1 MGFGYDLCI
10 DIIKGSKREIY
21 MSFLSLVVK
30 NPFRNKTRSSL
41 AIVGI
46 AIGIMVIVALGMVTG
61 GLKASTQSTL
71 KAGAA
76 EITVVQTGS
85 TSFGSGGTLN
95 QTLVA
100 DLLPISGVK
109 DTAGILR
116 ASNTSTISSSASSS
130 SQTSFGPPGAGV
142 SITGIETGKLNL
154 MGIDSVNGTL
164 FTNNSADEVI
174 VGKTAAEGLNQTVGD
189 TINLYGK
196 DFKIVGTFE
205 TGNFITDAGIMM
217 SLSTLQ
223 NLTGNEDKISNVLVK
238 VTDDANVTT
247 VSKTIEDT
255 YPNELSTTTAEA
267 TAGRINQGLGF
278 IDTATW
284 AISLLAIFIGA
295 VGVINT
301 MIMSVYERTREI
313 GVLKA
318 VGWKDRRILGMI
330 LGESVVLT
338 LIAFVVGT
346 VVAVVGVELLLTLSP
361 SVGGIITPSYAPDI
375 FIRAFVVA
383 FLVGVIGGL
392 YPAYRASRLSPTE
405 ALRYE

>member
-142 SITGIETGKLNL
+142 SITGIETGK
-154 MGIDSVNGTL
+154 
-164 FTNNSADEVI
+164 
-174 VGKTAAEGLNQTVGD
+174 
-189 TINLYGK
+189 
-196 DFKIVGTFE
+196 
-205 TGNFITDAGIMM
+205 
-217 SLSTLQ
+217 
-223 NLTGNEDKISNVLVK
+223 VK
-238 VTDDANVTT
+238 
-247 VSKTIEDT
+247 S
-255 YPNELSTTTAEA
+255 
-267 TAGRINQGLGF
+267 
-278 IDTATW
+278 
-284 AISLLAIFIGA
+284 
-295 VGVINT
+295 
-301 MIMSVYERTREI
+301 
-313 GVLKA
+313 
-318 VGWKDRRILGMI
+318 
-330 LGESVVLT
+330 
-338 LIAFVVGT
+338 
-346 VVAVVGVELLLTLSP
+346 
-361 SVGGIITPSYAPDI
+361 
-375 FIRAFVVA
+375 
-383 FLVGVIGGL
+383 
-392 YPAYRASRLSPTE
+392 
-405 ALRYE
+405 

>member
-1 MGFGYDLCI
+1 VGFGYDLCI

>member
-1 MGFGYDLCI
+1 
-10 DIIKGSKREIY
+10 

-30 NPFRNKTRSSL
+30 NPFRNKTRSAL

-61 GLKASTQSTL
+61 GLKTSTQSTL

-76 EITVVQTGS
+76 EITVVQAGS
-85 TSFGSGGTLN
+85 SSFGYGGTLN
-95 QTLVA
+95 QSLA
-100 DLLPISGVK
+100 GDLLNITGVK
-109 DTAGILR
+109 DTTGILR
-116 ASNTSTISSSASSS
+116 ATNTSSTATVSNSSS
-130 SQTSFGPPGAGV
+130 SFGPEGGVSVTGIDAGKLSLVGIEGVNGTSFGN
-142 SITGIETGKLNL
+142 S
-154 MGIDSVNGTL
+154 S
-164 FTNNSADEVI
+164 TNQVI
-174 VGKTAAEGLNQTVGD
+174 IGKTFADSANMTVGS
-189 TINLYGK
+189 TINLYGQN
-196 DFKIVGTFE
+196 FTVTGTYE

-217 SLSTLQ
+217 PISTLQ
-223 NLTGNEDKISNVLVK
+223 NLTGNNNKVSDILVK
-238 VTDDANVTT
+238 VTDNANVTT
-247 VSKTIEDT
+247 VSNAIDDA
-255 YPNELSTTTAEA
+255 YPNQLTTTTAEA
-267 TAGRINQGLGF
+267 AASRINQGLSF
-278 IDTATW
+278 IDTASW

-318 VGWKDRRILGMI
+318 VGWTDRRILGMI
-330 LGESVVLT
+330 LGESIVLT

-346 VVAVVGVELLLTLSP
+346 IIAVVGVEVLLNFSS
-361 SVGGIITPSYAPDI
+361 SVGGIIKPSFAIDI
-375 FIRAFVVA
+375 FLRAFVVA

>member
-1 MGFGYDLCI
+1 
-10 DIIKGSKREIY
+10 

-30 NPFRNKTRSSL
+30 NPFRNKTRSAL

-61 GLKASTQSTL
+61 GLKNSTQSTL

-85 TSFGSGGTLN
+85 NSFGSGGTLN
-95 QTLVA
+95 ETLVA
-100 DLLPISGVK
+100 DILSINGVK

-116 ASNTSTISSSASSS
+116 ATNTSTAAAQLSSNSSEGG
-130 SQTSFGPPGAGV
+130 FGPGGL
-142 SITGIETGKLNL
+142 SITGIDTDKLDL
-154 MGIDSVNGTL
+154 VGIDSVNGTE
-164 FTNNSADEVI
+164 FSNTSTDEVI
-174 VGKTAAEGLNQTVGD
+174 LGITAAQGLNKTVGD

-196 DFKIVGTFE
+196 DYTVTGTFE
-205 TGNFITDAGIMM
+205 TGSFLTDAGIMM
-217 SLSTLQ
+217 PLTTLQ
-223 NLTGNEDKISNVLVK
+223 NITGNQNKVSNILVK
-238 VTDDANVTT
+238 VTDNANVTT
-247 VSKTIEDT
+247 VSQSIEDA
-255 YPNELSTTTAEA
+255 YPNQLSTTTAEA
-267 TAGRINQGLGF
+267 TASRINQGLSF
-278 IDTATW
+278 IDTASW

-318 VGWKDRRILGMI
+318 VGWKDRRILEMI
-330 LGESVVLT
+330 LGESIVLT
-338 LIAFVVGT
+338 LIAFVIGT
-346 VVAVVGVELLLTLSP
+346 VVAVVGVELLLTFSP
-361 SVGGIITPSYAPDI
+361 SVGGIIKPSFAYDI
-375 FIRAFVVA
+375 FLRAFVVA
-383 FLVGVIGGL
+383 FLVGVFGGS

>member
-1 MGFGYDLCI
+1 
-10 DIIKGSKREIY
+10 

-30 NPFRNKTRSSL
+30 NPFRNKTRSAL

-61 GLKASTQSTL
+61 GLKTSTQSTL

-76 EITVVQTGS
+76 EITALQTGS
-85 TSFGSGGTLN
+85 NSFGSGGTLN
-95 QTLVA
+95 ESLVN
-100 DLLPISGVK
+100 DLLSIGGVK
-109 DTAGILR
+109 ETAGILR
-116 ASNTSTISSSASSS
+116 ATNTSSGAGSLSSNST
-130 SQTSFGPPGAGV
+130 QTSFGPGGSV
-142 SITGIETGKLNL
+142 SITGIDSGKLSL
-154 MGIDSVNGTL
+154 VGIDSVNGSA
-164 FTNNSADEVI
+164 FNNGSTDEVI
-174 VGKTAAEGLNQTVGD
+174 IGKTFAQDQNLTVGN

-196 DFKIVGTFE
+196 DFKITGTFE
-205 TGNFITDAGIMM
+205 TGSFITDAGIYMP
-217 SLSTLQ
+217 LSTLQ
-223 NLTGNEDKISNVLVK
+223 NLTSNDNKISAILVK
-238 VTDDANVTT
+238 VTDNANVTT
-247 VSKTIEDT
+247 VSQNIEDA
-255 YPNELSTTTAEA
+255 YPNQLTTTTAEA
-267 TAGRINQGLGF
+267 TASRINQGLGF
-278 IDTATW
+278 IDTASW

-318 VGWKDRRILGMI
+318 VGWTDKRILAMI
-330 LGESVVLT
+330 LGESIVLT

-346 VVAVVGVELLLTLSP
+346 IIAVVGVEILLTYSP
-361 SVGGIITPSYAPDI
+361 SVSGIIKPSFALDI
-375 FIRAFVVA
+375 FARAFLVA

>member
-1 MGFGYDLCI
+1 
-10 DIIKGSKREIY
+10 

-61 GLKASTQSTL
+61 GLKNSTQSTL

-76 EITVVQTGS
+76 EITVVQAGS
-85 TSFGSGGTLN
+85 NGFGQGGTLN
-95 QTLVA
+95 DTFVT
-100 DLLPISGVK
+100 DLLNISGVK
-109 DTAGILR
+109 DTTGILR
-116 ASNTSTISSSASSS
+116 ASNTSTSGQLSNSSSE
-130 SQTSFGPPGAGV
+130 SFGPGGISV
-142 SITGIETGKLNL
+142 TGIDTAKLSL
-154 MGIDSVNGTL
+154 IGVDSVNGTV
-164 FTNNSADEVI
+164 FSNDSTNQVI
-174 VGKTAAEGLNQTVGD
+174 LGKTVAESLNQTVGD

-196 DFKIVGTFE
+196 DFTITGIYE

-217 SLSTLQ
+217 PLSTLQ
-223 NLTGNEDKISNVLVK
+223 NLTSNQGKVSNILVK
-238 VTDDANVTT
+238 VTDNANVTT
-247 VSKTIEDT
+247 VSKSIEDT
-255 YPNELSTTTAEA
+255 YPNQLTTTTAEA
-267 TAGRINQGLGF
+267 TASRINQGLSF
-278 IDTATW
+278 IDTASW

-318 VGWKDRRILGMI
+318 VGWTDRRILGMI

-346 VVAVVGVELLLTLSP
+346 VIAVVGVELLLTVSP
-361 SVGGIITPSYAPDI
+361 SVGGIINPSFAPDI
-375 FIRAFVVA
+375 FLRAFVVA

>member
-154 MGIDSVNGTL
+154 MGIDGVNGTL

>member
-1 MGFGYDLCI
+1 
-10 DIIKGSKREIY
+10 

-30 NPFRNKTRSSL
+30 NPFRNKTRSAL

-61 GLKASTQSTL
+61 GLENSTQSTL

-76 EITVVQTGS
+76 EITAMQTGS
-85 TSFGSGGTLN
+85 NSFTSGGSIN
-95 QTLVA
+95 QSKVT
-100 DLLPISGVK
+100 DLLSIPGVK
-109 DTAGILR
+109 NTAGILR
-116 ASNTSTISSSASSS
+116 ATNTTTSSLTSNS
-130 SQTSFGPPGAGV
+130 SQAGFGAGEGV
-142 SITGIETGKLNL
+142 QVTGIDPSKLSL
-154 MGIDSVNGTL
+154 IGIDSVNGTE
-164 FTNNSADEVI
+164 FTNTSTNEVI
-174 VGKTAAEGLNQTVGD
+174 VGTTFASSTNKTVGD
-189 TINLYGK
+189 TLNLYGK
-196 DFKIVGTFE
+196 NFKIVGTYE
-205 TGNFITDAGIMM
+205 TGDFITDAGVMM
-217 SLSTLQ
+217 PLATLQ
-223 NLTGNEDKISNVLVK
+223 NLTSNDNKVSDILVK
-238 VTDDANVTT
+238 VTDNANVTT
-247 VSKTIEDT
+247 VSNAIQNA
-255 YPNELSTTTAEA
+255 YPNQLTTTTAAEDA
-267 TAGRINQGLGF
+267 NRINQGLSF
-278 IDTATW
+278 IDTASW

-318 VGWKDRRILGMI
+318 VGWTDRRILSMI

-346 VVAVVGVELLLTLSP
+346 VIAVVGVELILNLSP
-361 SVGGIITPSYAPDI
+361 SVGGIIKPAFDI
-375 FIRAFVVA
+375 TIFLRAFLVA

>member
-1 MGFGYDLCI
+1 
-10 DIIKGSKREIY
+10 

-41 AIVGI
+41 AIIGI

-61 GLKASTQSTL
+61 GLKNSTQSTL

-76 EITVVQTGS
+76 EITVVQAGS
-85 TSFGSGGTLN
+85 NSGFESSGSLNETLAPN
-95 QTLVA
+95 ILN
-100 DLLPISGVK
+100 LNGVK

-116 ASNTSTISSSASSS
+116 ASNTSTGRLSSNS
-130 SQTSFGPPGAGV
+130 SQSSLSGPPGTGL
-142 SITGIETGKLNL
+142 SITGIDSSKLSL
-154 MGIDSVNGTL
+154 VGIDSVNGTA
-164 FTNNSADEVI
+164 FTNSSTNEVI
-174 VGKTAAEGLNQTVGD
+174 IGKTAAKDLNKTVGD
-189 TINLYGK
+189 TINLFGK
-196 DFKIVGTFE
+196 DFKITGTFE
-205 TGNFITDAGIMM
+205 TGNFMTDGGIMM

-223 NLTGNEDKISNVLVK
+223 NLTSNQNKLSNILVK
-238 VTDDANVTT
+238 VTDNANVTT
-247 VSKTIEDT
+247 VSQTIEST
-255 YPNELSTTTAEA
+255 YPNQVSTTTAEA

-278 IDTATW
+278 IDTASW

-301 MIMSVYERTREI
+301 MIMTVYERTREI

-318 VGWKDRRILGMI
+318 VGWKDSRILGMI
-330 LGESVVLT
+330 LGESIVLT

-346 VVAVVGVELLLTLSP
+346 VIAVVGVEVLLTLVP
-361 SVGGIITPSYAPDI
+361 SVGSVIKPSFAIDI
-375 FIRAFVVA
+375 FLRAFGIA
-383 FLVGVIGGL
+383 FIVGIIGGL